1 VQNIIS
7 LLGLVFKSTVFTSST
22 EIRCF
27 AASMQGGCRLRLN
40 LIDPSQVI
48 KINYNSAVLCRG
60 LSIITI
66 FFQFFSFEI
75 LVSLHF
81 KNEKF

>member
-1 VQNIIS
+1 VQNVIS
-7 LLGLVFKSTVFTSST
+7 LLGLVFKSTVFTRSI

-27 AASMQGGCRLRLN
+27 AASMQGGCRLRFN

-48 KINYNSAVLCRG
+48 KINYNCAVLCRG
-60 LSIITI
+60 FSILMI

-75 LVSLHF
+75 LASLYF
-81 KNEKF
+81 